1 MQRSC
6 CHVRTDRDSGPEVQT
21 GREDG
26 NDSADMT
33 TAELASF
40 IGYSRQSV
48 YNFLSTGNW
57 NRFMAAE
64 LMEKLEIRMEDL
76 EDD

>member
-1 MQRSC
+1 MY
-6 CHVRTDRDSGPEVQT
+6 ELT
-21 GREDG
+21 GIPAQKFKRAVKMEMIRR
-26 NDSADMT
+26 DMT

-64 LMEKLEIRMEDL
+64 LMEKLKIRMEDL

>member
-1 MQRSC
+1 MY
-6 CHVRTDRDSGPEVQT
+6 ELT
-21 GREDG
+21 GIPAQKFKRAVKMEMIRR
-26 NDSADMT
+26 DMT
-33 TAELASF
+33 TAELAEF

>member
-1 MQRSC
+1 MYELTGVPAQKFKRAVKMEM
-6 CHVRTDRDSGPEVQT
+6 VRR
-21 GREDG
+21 
-26 NDSADMT
+26 DMT
-33 TAELASF
+33 TAELAEF

-64 LMEKLEIRMEDL
+64 LMEKLEIRL
-76 EDD
+76 EDMNDD

>member
-1 MQRSC
+1 MY
-6 CHVRTDRDSGPEVQT
+6 ELT
-21 GREDG
+21 GIPAQKFKRAVKMEMIRR
-26 NDSADMT
+26 NMT
-33 TAELASF
+33 TAELADF

-48 YNFLSTGNW
+48 YNFLSMGNW

-76 EDD
+76 KDD

>member
-1 MQRSC
+1 MYELTGVPAQKFKRAVKMEM
-6 CHVRTDRDSGPEVQT
+6 VRG
-21 GREDG
+21 
-26 NDSADMT
+26 DMT
-33 TAELASF
+33 TAAGASY